1 MGTKDTTYLGVDGG
15 GTRCRARIEDENG
28 CLLGEAS
35 SGPATTRIGVEKA
48 WRSIME
54 ATVAASAEAR
64 LSPDDFAQM
73 HAAIGLAGLGRR
85 GAEAALKTI
94 AHPFATTAFISDGMA
109 A

>member
-15 GTRCRARIEDENG
+15 GTRCRARIEDEAG
-28 CLLGEAS
+28 RLLGEAV

-54 ATVAASAEAR
+54 ATEAAADKAG
-64 LSPDDFAQM
+64 LAPADFSKM

-85 GAEAALKTI
+85 GAEAALNKI
-94 AHPFATTAFISDGMA
+94 AHPFAS
-109 A
+109 